1 MMAFYRDNPVHQ
13 KDLRD
18 GSNKN
23 WREWGIKEFARLAKV
38 NPVRYLSK
46 GRFFHYDEVNKV
58 MYLNP
63 EVEPFLSP
71 QLAAHVEDILE
82 FRRIDYFRRRFK
94 D

>member
-1 MMAFYRDNPVHQ
+1 MP
-13 KDLRD
+13 
-18 GSNKN
+18 
-23 WREWGIKEFARLAKV
+23 
-38 NPVRYLSK
+38 RYTDISCE
-46 GRFFHYDEVNKV
+46 GRFFRYDEVNKV

>member
-1 MMAFYRDNPVHQ
+1 M
-13 KDLRD
+13 
-18 GSNKN
+18 
-23 WREWGIKEFARLAKV
+23 
-38 NPVRYLSK
+38 RYLSK